1 MLRKFKYYIFVF
13 AFSFCIF
20 GSNVSAFDTDK
31 IKLSNSIQFPW
42 LIIDTIDIGISSSYK
57 DNNSFIK
64 YQFISVTEAQ
74 TVEFNKGLE
83 VADENYK
90 SCKTKAETDY
100 DYKSLKEELTAQGK
114 DYSDDDS
121 YNTLYNNYVNAYNSC
136 VKAYNAEVASVYSK
150 IPSFDESKWVNQN
163 MTNADSVKYSIAFPS
178 DLEYFVMWINA
189 KDDENNDIYNVGFLK
204 NDNYKKDEPIED
216 PKQDDTTD
224 EVVKPD
230 DSKEEVKLEEP
241 KNEDINKEESKEE
254 TKKPVTKPV
263 ATKPEKET
271 NKNENIKNPD
281 TGVIGVCGISIIAII
296 LLIVLRKKTFI
307 SKI

>member
-1 MLRKFKYYIFVF
+1 MLKKIKKLVFLFV
-13 AFSFCIF
+13 FSFCF
-20 GSNVSAFDTDK
+20 LGSNVSAFDTDK
-31 IKLSNSIQFPW
+31 IKLSNSIYFPW
-42 LIIDTIDIGISSSYK
+42 MVTDTIDIGINDSYK

-90 SCKTKAETDY
+90 SCKTKAENDY
-100 DYKSLKEELTAQGK
+100 DYKSLKEELTSQGK
-114 DYSDDDS
+114 NYLDDES

-178 DLEYFVMWINA
+178 DLEYFVIWINA

-204 NDNYKKDEPIED
+204 NDNYKKDESIEE
-216 PKQDDTTD
+216 PKPDDTTD

-230 DSKEEVKLEEP
+230 DSKEDEVESEEP
-241 KNEDINKEESKEE
+241 KKEETNKDDSKDE
-254 TKKPVTKPV
+254 TKKPVVKPV
-263 ATKPEKET
+263 GSKPEK
-271 NKNENIKNPD
+271 ENIKNPD
-281 TGVIGVCGISIIAII
+281 TGVFGVCGISIIAII